1 MKEHHNMW
9 AYIYY
14 SLYLDQV
21 DSSDQNAIEKYIHG
35 KVKFMWQLGEEGGVR
50 VDGMEGDEK

>member
-1 MKEHHNMW
+1 MLAITILQGFKEHVEKHHNMW

-21 DSSDQNAIEKYIHG
+21 DTSDQNAIEKYIHG
-35 KVKFMWQLGEEGGVR
+35 KVSSKGRILL
-50 VDGMEGDEK
+50 